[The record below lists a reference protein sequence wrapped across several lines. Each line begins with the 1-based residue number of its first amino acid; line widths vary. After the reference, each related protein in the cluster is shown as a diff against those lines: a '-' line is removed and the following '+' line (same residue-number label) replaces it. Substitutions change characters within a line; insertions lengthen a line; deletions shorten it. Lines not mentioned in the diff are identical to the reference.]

1 MAEGAEFDP
10 PNNYVSRL
18 GGIVGLVGC
27 PGINLWQVVVPY
39 VHGPGNGDGLL
50 AANYLFRVLAI
61 KIHTLEPVS
70 IIPVDSLSV
79 VFGNKF
85 LQRHLTAL
93 NNSLTSFFISATSLT
108 RLSSRCSSWI
118 NLSTMAVP
126 SFRVSST
133 AATRESKRV
142 KRIR

>member
-18 GGIVGLVGC
+18 GGIVWLVGDS
-27 PGINLWQVVVPY
+27 GVDFRQVVVPHIY
-39 VHGPGNGDGLL
+39 GPSNGGRLL
-50 AANYLFRVLAI
+50 TPNHLFRVLAI
-61 KIHTLEPVS
+61 KIHTLDPVS

-93 NNSLTSFFISATSLT
+93 NNSLTSFFISATSFT
-108 RLSSRCSSWI
+108 RISSRASNWI
-118 NLSTMAVP
+118 NLSMIVVP

-133 AATRESKRV
+133 AATRVSKRV